1 MKQILF
7 SQNMEA
13 FAQSSGE
20 KDIMVI
26 SLGSVVT
33 NIKEE
38 RANMITSALAQIP
51 HKVGKVA

>member
-1 MKQILF
+1 MKQILS

-20 KDIMVI
+20 KDIMVF

-33 NIKEE
+33 NVKEE